1 MIFERVFKELQEQYK
16 VIKEQNE
23 TIINEF
29 FVLNSNLKL
38 IIKEMNKKKVK

>member
-1 MIFERVFKELQEQYK
+1 MIFERVFKELQEHYK

-29 FVLNSNLKL
+29 GMLNSNLKL
-38 IIKEMNKKKVK
+38 IIKEMNKKKAK